1 VRRFVFGDIKNDPEF
16 SKLGIKEQQE
26 VEAYTLGAPIQEPAK
41 SSTLLE
47 ASKGAARSVIG
58 TVGEIGNRIAA
69 GPQAALNGGAAPK
82 PEAVVPKMAP
92 PSTTLDDILGYGTT
106 VLSKELNKAKEA
118 ARTSLPFPGIINA
131 ITGTTRPEDKNLPT
145 LVNPLPTAITDAF
158 QSAMGTVK
166 KYLPHNAAKLIEDSM
181 NALPSYPKG
190 TFAPIRQ
197 IPQAV
202 RMGRAAIDKV
212 DDAIP
217 RGEPAFVGRPI
228 ELTPEMVVN
237 KSGQPVDI
245 PIQEPLQ
252 GPPRF
257 NKYGGVDTP
266 AKSGEAGISDPASG
280 SPSPG
285 VQGPPALPA
294 AGNLPLPAAPSNA
307 DRVFY
312 RGTVPGETKKID
324 EPFEAARGKIFA
336 AKTEKGASS
345 YGESIE
351 RITAHSDAKILTD
364 TEAEFWKVI
373 GRKRPPNSYIGSAG
387 RKNEKLTDIV
397 NDAIVKAEKAGYDAI
412 SFGDADIGTVI
423 LNENKFT
430 RGNRGDRPPALPAA
444 PSRSGPL
451 SRMNLK
457 DTSADPMAQDIAER
471 MQGVGEG
478 LPGQIQRRM
487 LEQEGTAAGVQPN
500 LLAKIADDF
509 EAQTMER
516 RKAEGQ
522 RGSVQLPGRA
532 DISTSTGDAAL
543 DQVLST
549 SATKGI
555 KQRLGELKERL
566 LTSVDFQREIKD
578 QPLLVDNIRIF
589 QAKIGE
595 GYATSARLLTG
606 VMSPLKSAAEKEV
619 FSKIVNLRDMVSRL
633 EDGQSVQGGMTMEQA
648 RGGLTAL
655 VQRATPGVTEAVNKH
670 FQIVDAIGNEKV
682 ALGTMT
688 EEMKRTDYFQHKVLQ
703 YGDGGGRGS
712 RQIRV
717 PGKEKVALGSKLDIE
732 RKYEEVM
739 YDYIANHE
747 YNKSLQKFVEENAQ
761 QLDKTALI
769 QAKRGNDFQ
778 LRPGQI
784 IDIDGVRYKGYQFG
798 RNIYPA
804 TGAAD
809 SAARDGV
816 KRGLDDIGVPI
827 EELEPNA
834 ANTKPVT
841 ALPLNVAQ
849 KFENFTAPQGDSG
862 AWQVVNNVTNAW
874 KGLTINF
881 GGTAY
886 QVMNAIGD
894 VANIYRAD
902 MLSPLLMPKAVRML
916 RGKDVDSKLLVK
928 LAEEMD
934 AINSG
939 FQNKEVSSLRNVPEF
954 ARLEGPWGKAKIP
967 YHKTVDGIAALNN
980 WRENVPR
987 MALFLKNA
995 ARLEGGLDGLTA
1007 QLRRAGPG
1015 QDLLP
1020 MVEGMAAAKPLK
1032 EGGTNIEGLPPV
1044 RAAGKIAREVAVD
1057 YGKATQF
1064 EAKYLRGAML
1074 PFYMWAKENTKGWV
1088 NYATKH
1094 PGGFASKVL
1103 IPWAAMEMWNRTQFG
1118 NVESQL
1124 SDYQRQAPHIIT
1136 GWHDKNGKPIIIN
1149 LRSLPANA
1157 AMENLGINKIPN
1169 YLGDLMQEK
1178 ITLGKAAR
1186 KLLYDTAVA
1195 PVKTIGGLTN
1205 PLPKTLAEIASNNSW
1220 LTGNR
1225 IVPKRLEGT
1234 PEGTQRYARYGLEAA
1249 FRPARE
1255 GRLLSD
1261 QLQRGTFDPVSAR
1274 FGLGLPA
1281 APIDLDRTVVNRFY
1295 DRFEELDGVKNQA
1308 NLLVRQGKSDDARK
1322 FHSERRPELAEWARY
1337 SQTAAALSQLRR
1349 RTDLIE
1355 ADDKLSGVE
1364 KEAQASK
1371 VRARMA
1377 TIIRRSMRLSGPPSK
1392 Q

>member
-26 VEAYTLGAPIQEPAK
+26 VEAYTLGTPIQEPAK
-41 SSTLLE
+41 PSTLFE

-58 TVGEIGNRIAA
+58 TVGDIGTRIAA
-69 GPQAALNGGAAPK
+69 GPQGALNGEATPK
-82 PEAVVPKMAP
+82 PDAVVPKMPP
-92 PSTTLDDILGYGTT
+92 PSTTLDDVAGFGASALKRL
-106 VLSKELNKAKEA
+106 V
-118 ARTSLPFPGIINA
+118 PFPGVIKA
-131 ITGTTRPEDKNLPT
+131 ITGTARPEEKNLGT

-166 KYLPHNAAKLIEDSM
+166 KYLPHDAAKLIEDSM

-190 TFAPIRQ
+190 TFAPIKQ

-212 DDAIP
+212 DDAAP
-217 RGEPAFVGRPI
+217 RGEPAFIGRPI

-237 KSGQPVDI
+237 RGGQPIDI
-245 PIQEPLQ
+245 PRIEQL
-252 GPPRF
+252 
-257 NKYGGVDTP
+257 T
-266 AKSGEAGISDPASG
+266 KSGEAGTNDLTPG

-285 VQGPPALPA
+285 VQGPPALTA
-294 AGNLPLPAAPSNA
+294 AGNLPLPAVPSKSN
-307 DRVFY
+307 
-312 RGTVPGETKKID
+312 
-324 EPFEAARGKIFA
+324 
-336 AKTEKGASS
+336 
-345 YGESIE
+345 
-351 RITAHSDAKILTD
+351 
-364 TEAEFWKVI
+364 
-373 GRKRPPNSYIGSAG
+373 
-387 RKNEKLTDIV
+387 
-397 NDAIVKAEKAGYDAI
+397 
-412 SFGDADIGTVI
+412 
-423 LNENKFT
+423 
-430 RGNRGDRPPALPAA
+430 
-444 PSRSGPL
+444 PL

-457 DTSADPMAQDIAER
+457 DTSADPVAHDIAER
-471 MQGVGEG
+471 MQGVGDG
-478 LPGQIQRRM
+478 IPGQIQRRM
-487 LEQEGTAAGVQPN
+487 LEQEGTVAGVQPN
-500 LLAKIADDF
+500 LLAKMADDF
-509 EAQTMER
+509 EAQTMAR
-516 RKAEGQ
+516 RKAEGE
-522 RGSVQLPGRA
+522 RGSVQLPSRPGEL
-532 DISTSTGDAAL
+532 STSTGDAAL
-543 DQVLST
+543 DRVLST

-555 KQRLGELKERL
+555 GQRLNDIKERL
-566 LTSVDFQREIKD
+566 LTSVDYMREIKD
-578 QPLLVDNIRIF
+578 QPLLVDNLRIF

-648 RGGLTAL
+648 QSGLAAL
-655 VQRATPGVTEAVNKH
+655 VRRATPGVTEAVNKH
-670 FQIVDAIGNEKV
+670 FDIVEAIGTEKV

-703 YGDGGGRGS
+703 YSDSGGRGS
-712 RQIRV
+712 RQMRV
-717 PGKEKVALGSKLDIE
+717 PGKEKTALGSQLEIE

-739 YDYIANHE
+739 YDYIASHE
-747 YNKSLQKFVEENAQ
+747 YNKSLQKFIDINSQ
-761 QLDKTALI
+761 QLDKTDLI
-769 QAKRGNDFQ
+769 QAKMGRGFQ
-778 LRPGQI
+778 LKPGQI
-784 IDIDGVRYKGYQFG
+784 IDVDGVRYKGYQFG

-804 TGAAD
+804 TSVAD
-809 SAARDGV
+809 SVARDGV
-816 KRGLDDIGVPI
+816 ARGLDDIGVPI
-827 EELEPNA
+827 EELEPGA

-849 KFENFTAPQGDSG
+849 KFEDFAGPQADKG
-862 AWQVVNNVTNAW
+862 AWKLVNNVTNAW

-894 VANIYRAD
+894 VANIARAD
-902 MLSPLLMPKAVRML
+902 ILSPLFMPKAVRAL

-967 YHKTVDGIAALNN
+967 YHKTVDGIATLNN

-995 ARLEGGLDGLTA
+995 ARLEGGLDGLVA
-1007 QLRRAGPG
+1007 QLKRAEPG
-1015 QDLLP
+1015 HDLLP
-1020 MVEGMAAAKPLK
+1020 TVEGMKAAKPLK
-1032 EGGTNIEGLPPV
+1032 EGGTDITGLPPV

-1064 EAKYLRGAML
+1064 EAQYLRGALL

-1088 NYATKH
+1088 NYAAKH
-1094 PGGFASKVL
+1094 PAGFAGKVL
-1103 IPWAAMEMWNRTQFG
+1103 VPWAAMEVWNRTQFG
-1118 NVESQL
+1118 NVENQL

-1157 AMENLGINKIPN
+1157 AMENLGINKSVN
-1169 YLGDLMQEK
+1169 YIGDLMQEK

-1195 PVKTIGGLTN
+1195 PVKTIGGLAN

-1234 PEGTQRYARYGLEAA
+1234 PEGAQRYARYGLEAA

-1274 FGLGLPA
+1274 FGLGLPVA
-1281 APIDLDRTVVNRFY
+1281 ATDLDRTVVNRFY

-1308 NLLVRQGKSDDARK
+1308 NLLVRQGKSDEARK
-1322 FHSERRPELAEWARY
+1322 YYAERRPELAEWARY
-1337 SQTAAALSQLRR
+1337 SQTAGALSQLRR

-1377 TIIRRSMRLSGPPSK
+1377 TIIRRSMRLP